1 MDQKADDKTIA
12 IMLRKPEGELGKQ
25 VAKNLN
31 KSNFNMVNRSIEAL
45 SVKAGDSILEIG
57 FGNGAHIKD
66 ILSQAENV
74 HYMGIDFADTMV
86 EEATASHVQEI
97 AAKQVEIHLASSED
111 IPFADERFDKVLAVN
126 TLYFWEKPQDHLH
139 EILRVLKPG
148 GVLSLAI
155 RSKAFMQKLP
165 FVQHGFT
172 MYTQE
177 EAEKLIEENG
187 FKILK
192 SEYTKEPMQDFDGVV
207 SEPDFIVIKA
217 MK

>member
-12 IMLRKPEGELGKQ
+12 TMLRKPEGELGKQ

-31 KSNFNMVNRSIEAL
+31 KSNFNMINQSIEGL

-57 FGNGAHIKD
+57 FGNGVHIKD
-66 ILSQAENV
+66 ILNKAENV
-74 HYMGIDFADTMV
+74 RYAGIDFAETMV
-86 EEATASHVQEI
+86 AEATDSHKSEI
-97 AAKQVEIHLASSED
+97 ENEQVEIHLASSD
-111 IPFADERFDKVLAVN
+111 NIPFPNESFDKVLAAN
-126 TLYFWEKPQDHLH
+126 TLYFWEKPEDHFEQIH
-139 EILRVLKPG
+139 RVLKPG

-177 EAEKLIEENG
+177 EAEKLIKDSG

-192 SEYTKEPMQDFDGVV
+192 STYTKEPLQDFDGVV
-207 SEPDFIVIKA
+207 SEPDFIVIAAEK
-217 MK
+217 

>member
-12 IMLRKPEGELGKQ
+12 AMLRKPEGELGKQ

-31 KSNFNMVNRSIEAL
+31 KSNFSMVNKSIEAL
-45 SVKAGDSILEIG
+45 SVQEGNSILEIG
-57 FGNGAHIKD
+57 FGNGAHIRD

-74 HYMGIDFADTMV
+74 RYVGIDFAETMV
-86 EEATASHVQEI
+86 AEATASHEQEI
-97 AAKQVEIHLASSED
+97 KNNQVEIHLASSD
-111 IPFADERFDKVLAVN
+111 SIPFGDATFDKVLAAN
-126 TLYFWEKPQDHLH
+126 TLYFWENPEDHIK
-139 EILRVLKPG
+139 EIHRVLKVG

-177 EAEKLIEENG
+177 EAEKLIKECG
-187 FKILK
+187 FRIFK
-192 SEYTKEPMQDFDGVV
+192 SEYTKEPLQDFDGVV
-207 SEPDFIVIKA
+207 SEPDFIVIAAIK
-217 MK
+217 

>member
-12 IMLRKPEGELGKQ
+12 SMLRKPEGELGKQ

-31 KSNFNMVNRSIEAL
+31 KSNFSMINQSIEAL
-45 SVKAGDSILEIG
+45 SVQDGDSILEIG

-74 HYMGIDFADTMV
+74 HYVGIDFAETMV
-86 EEATASHVQEI
+86 TVATENYAQEI
-97 AAKQVEIHLASSED
+97 KNKQVEIHLASSEN
-111 IPFADERFDKVLAVN
+111 IPFDNGRFDKVLAAN
-126 TLYFWEKPQDHLH
+126 TLYFWEKPEDHLQ

-148 GVLSLAI
+148 GVMSLAI

-207 SEPDFIVIKA
+207 SEPDFIVIEAVK
-217 MK
+217 

>member
-12 IMLRKPEGELGKQ
+12 AMLRKPEGELGKQ

-31 KSNFNMVNRSIEAL
+31 KSNFSMINQSIEAL
-45 SVKAGDSILEIG
+45 SVQDGNSILEIG

-66 ILSQAENV
+66 ILNQAGNLRYV
-74 HYMGIDFADTMV
+74 GIDFAETMV
-86 EEATASHVQEI
+86 AEATESHEQEI
-97 AAKQVEIHLASSED
+97 KKNQVEIHLASSD
-111 IPFADERFDKVLAVN
+111 NIPFGDATFDKVLAAN
-126 TLYFWEKPQDHLH
+126 TLYFWENPEDHIK
-139 EILRVLKPG
+139 EIHRVLKVG

-177 EAEKLIEENG
+177 EAEKLIKDSG
-187 FKILK
+187 FKIFK
-192 SEYTKEPMQDFDGVV
+192 SEYTKEPLQDFDGVV
-207 SEPDFIVIKA
+207 SEPDFIVIAAIK
-217 MK
+217 